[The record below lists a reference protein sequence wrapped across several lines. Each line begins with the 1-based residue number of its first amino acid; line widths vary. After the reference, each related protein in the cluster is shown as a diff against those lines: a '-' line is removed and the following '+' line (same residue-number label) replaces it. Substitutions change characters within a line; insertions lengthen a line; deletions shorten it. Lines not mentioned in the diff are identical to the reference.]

1 MKNSDVP
8 ANPTPYMD
16 QASASGELYCDNTWL
31 SKREKF
37 AAMAMQGLLSNSV
50 IGDAALWGNAQE
62 WIKQMTETSV
72 EMADTLLIALDK
84 EIK

>member
-1 MKNSDVP
+1 MKNSDMP

-37 AAMAMQGLLSNSV
+37 AAMAMQGCYQTQSL
-50 IGDAALWGNAQE
+50 
-62 WIKQMTETSV
+62 
-72 EMADTLLIALDK
+72 EMLRCGVMRK
-84 EIK
+84 SG